1 MAALRAHRR
10 SPGVQQWALSAAGN
24 LICNHDGRAGELMR
38 QGEKDERG
46 GMNLALVCAHR
57 TLVRCTHLP

>member
-38 QGEKDERG
+38 QGDKEVEDIINECVYSKRLG
-46 GMNLALVCAHR
+46 LFAGFSLL
-57 TLVRCTHLP
+57 

>member
-38 QGEKDERG
+38 HGEEKKMRVIL
-46 GMNLALVCAHR
+46 LALN
-57 TLVRCTHLP
+57 VRRLGLFYRSE